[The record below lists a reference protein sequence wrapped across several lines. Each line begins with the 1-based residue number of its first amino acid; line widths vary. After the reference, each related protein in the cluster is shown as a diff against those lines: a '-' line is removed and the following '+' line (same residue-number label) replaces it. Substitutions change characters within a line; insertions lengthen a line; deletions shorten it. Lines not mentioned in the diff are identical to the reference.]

1 MTGFARTMGWSC
13 VAIGSLQLIGGARV
27 EPGVAPEP
35 TTDSHIRF
43 MGPMFIG
50 YGLGWLDAAASG
62 DVGRMRLL
70 AGLMGAGGAGRLV
83 TRATLGRPHW
93 FHDVV
98 LALEL
103 ATPVITYGLTRR
115 RTT

>member
-1 MTGFARTMGWSC
+1 
-13 VAIGSLQLIGGARV
+13 
-27 EPGVAPEP
+27 
-35 TTDSHIRF
+35 
-43 MGPMFIG
+43 
-50 YGLGWLDAAASG
+50 
-62 DVGRMRLL
+62 MRLL

-93 FHDVV
+93 FHDVL